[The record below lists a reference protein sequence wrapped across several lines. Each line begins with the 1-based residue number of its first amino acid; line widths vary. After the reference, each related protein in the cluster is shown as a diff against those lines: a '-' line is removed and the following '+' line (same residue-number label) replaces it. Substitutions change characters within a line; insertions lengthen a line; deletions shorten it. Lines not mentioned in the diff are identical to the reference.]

1 MAKSGKL
8 GAQPADDKLQKAA
21 RLVLDLPNIK
31 SAATLLL
38 QQLPIT
44 RRVKVVDVGANP
56 MAADAAHAPLLR
68 LGGCDVVGFEP
79 QPVAYAELEKI
90 VSARETFLP
99 YAIGD
104 GTKRALRV
112 YQDHGMTSF
121 LPADE
126 AGQRV
131 IAMRR
136 WSGLLEEIEFDTKRL
151 DDCDLGPF
159 DLLKIDIQGAE
170 CMALAHGARALADAT
185 VVIAELRYF
194 RLYEGEP
201 MMGGLDTALRD
212 MGFEL
217 HKFLFTKTRAYR
229 TSQSARLRHRFL
241 RDQMIDGD
249 AVYIRDLTQIDRFTD
264 DQLMHLAIM
273 ASAVF
278 ESHSVALLCLD
289 HLVARGL
296 VSPDLPAIY
305 VDYLPPEMRV
315 DGDTPKGRG

>member
-1 MAKSGKL
+1 M
-8 GAQPADDKLQKAA
+8 
-21 RLVLDLPNIK
+21 LDLPNIK

-159 DLLKIDIQGAE
+159 DLLKIDNQGAE
-170 CMALAHGARALADAT
+170 
-185 VVIAELRYF
+185 
-194 RLYEGEP
+194 
-201 MMGGLDTALRD
+201 
-212 MGFEL
+212 
-217 HKFLFTKTRAYR
+217 
-229 TSQSARLRHRFL
+229 
-241 RDQMIDGD
+241 
-249 AVYIRDLTQIDRFTD
+249 
-264 DQLMHLAIM
+264 
-273 ASAVF
+273 
-278 ESHSVALLCLD
+278 
-289 HLVARGL
+289 
-296 VSPDLPAIY
+296 
-305 VDYLPPEMRV
+305 
-315 DGDTPKGRG
+315 